1 MWYQKRGVF
10 FGNWKDSSVNSGS
23 GWLPFESR
31 RFDHFETEYKS
42 DLRDIEWKFD
52 GIEIGCKGAVQSYAI
67 EGKLLELSGSTGGAA
82 AWENN

>member
-1 MWYQKRGVF
+1 MLTFAVF
-10 FGNWKDSSVNSGS
+10 GKLWGFGLFSFLASVCKKICSEK
-23 GWLPFESR
+23 L
-31 RFDHFETEYKS
+31 KS